1 MAGFNFKIINGEV
14 VFPTDQER
22 IADALAEI
30 KDGLAG
36 VNDPRVWDGY
46 PDGWSPSEK
55 DDEDDYREPV
65 GLFLN
70 LERCTR
76 GDPSWQ
82 MAMAIRT
89 AFELGRASI
98 ARKASKAA
106 YTKLIEDM
114 NTLTAGR
121 SKAAKTTAV
130 KKTWWHVHAKP
141 TWLSERNLFPDAAAA
156 SAAAIIRANLL
167 KLELKDPKGRILK
180 VPSEKRIRDTI
191 YIRRR
196 EWNSLPVG

>member
-1 MAGFNFKIINGEV
+1 MTKTTVA
-14 VFPTDQER
+14 T
-22 IADALAEI
+22 
-30 KDGLAG
+30 
-36 VNDPRVWDGY
+36 
-46 PDGWSPSEK
+46 
-55 DDEDDYREPV
+55 PV

-76 GDPSWQ
+76 GDPEWQ

-98 ARKASKAA
+98 AGEASKAA

-114 NTLTAGR
+114 NALTAGR
-121 SKAAKTTAV
+121 SKAAKTTAA

-141 TWLSERNLFPDAAAA
+141 TWLGERNLFPDAPAA

-167 KLELKDPKGRILK
+167 KLGTRRPERQRFSHF
-180 VPSEKRIRDTI
+180 PSEKRIRDTI
-191 YIRRR
+191 YIWRR
-196 EWNSLPVG
+196 ERNSLPVS

>member
-1 MAGFNFKIINGEV
+1 MGFKISWRSGEIV
-14 VFPTDQER
+14 PPTDEER
-22 IADALAEI
+22 IADALAEV
-30 KDGLAG
+30 KDGLARID
-36 VNDPRVWDGY
+36 DPRVWSGY
-46 PDGWSPSEK
+46 PDGWRPADEG
-55 DDEDDYREPV
+55 DEDDPRVPV

-98 ARKASKAA
+98 AGKANKSA
-106 YTKLIEDM
+106 YIKVIEETNALTK
-114 NTLTAGR
+114 GR
-121 SKAAKTTAV
+121 AKAAKTTAV

-141 TWLSERNLFPDAAAA
+141 TWLGERNLFPDAAAA
-156 SAAAIIRANLL
+156 SAATIIRAKLL

-191 YIRRR
+191 YIWRR
-196 EWNSLPVG
+196 ERNSLPVS